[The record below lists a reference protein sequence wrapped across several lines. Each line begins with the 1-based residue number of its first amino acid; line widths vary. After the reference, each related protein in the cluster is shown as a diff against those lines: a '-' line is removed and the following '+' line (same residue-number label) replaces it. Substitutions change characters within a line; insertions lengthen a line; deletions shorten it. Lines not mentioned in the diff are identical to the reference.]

1 MRASTNALDLI
12 KKFEKCCL
20 EAYEDQGGV
29 WTVGWGTTGP
39 GIREHLFIT
48 QKTAD
53 AMLIGDVSRLG
64 IDITPLVGINV
75 NQNQF
80 DALVSLTYN
89 IGLQAFK
96 DSTLLKLIQSHKL
109 EAASEE
115 FDKWIHVHGTVS
127 DGLKAR
133 REAEKKLFL
142 TQI

>member
-1 MRASTNALDLI
+1 MRASTNSIDLI
-12 KKFEKCCL
+12 KKFEKCRL

-29 WTVGWGTTGP
+29 WTIGWGTTGP
-39 GIREHLFIT
+39 GIRENLTIA

-75 NQNQF
+75 NQFQF
-80 DALVSLTYN
+80 DAIVSLTYN

-96 DSTLLKLIQSHKL
+96 DSTMLKLIKDHKL
-109 EAASEE
+109 ALASEE

-127 DGLKAR
+127 DGLKVR

-142 TQI
+142 TAI